1 MYIYFCNYCINEVL
15 VSYIWGEH
23 GKMFIIVQNSSKQT
37 PEEKTSIIT
46 SLSIHIP
53 LFRDYAY

>member
-1 MYIYFCNYCINEVL
+1 M
-15 VSYIWGEH
+15 SYIWGEC
-23 GKMFIIVQNSSKQT
+23 GKMFIVQNSSKQT
-37 PEEKTSIIT
+37 PEEKTSVIT